1 MHAFNFLNY
10 FLYMYQLISTSA
22 GIIFRLVVAAMVVVV
37 KPSFCNT
44 CPRYAPFSKIIPALH
59 LQEKKIVLKEVLGI
73 RI

>member
-1 MHAFNFLNY
+1 M
-10 FLYMYQLISTSA
+10 
-22 GIIFRLVVAAMVVVV
+22 VVAALVVVV